1 MRAYTEMKSADSMW
15 LDEVPSHWTVSRF
28 RYEATISGGQVDPRE
43 APWRTMTLVAP
54 NHIESNTGRV
64 ISDESA
70 EEQGADS
77 GKYPVERGQLI
88 YSKIRPALNKAALAG
103 KRALCSADM
112 YAVSFRE
119 QVEPRFALYF
129 VLARPF
135 HTYATVA
142 SLRVKMPKVNREEL
156 ADVPW
161 LVPPIDEQRAIADYL
176 DRETARID
184 TLIEE
189 QQRLI
194 QTLRE
199 RRTALVDSTL
209 TQGLDVGEEL
219 RATGNT
225 WLPELPASWR
235 VTRAKHVLSYGPQN
249 GTSPQAGDSDDTK
262 SLSLGA
268 IRDGRVNMDADVTK
282 FVDGAAISDLEDYRL
297 HPGDIL
303 LVRGNGNVDLV
314 ARAGLVGPV
323 FGACTYIYPDLL
335 IRVRTNASMLPDF
348 FVWVCNANATR
359 AQVRANART
368 AVGTFKVAG
377 GDVRSLV
384 LPLPPLETQAVIVAH
399 LKEQTAKIDHLI
411 METERFIE
419 LSRERRAALITAAV
433 TGQIDVR
440 EVA

>member
-1 MRAYTEMKSADSMW
+1 MTRFGHAMQKVDERIPGVDLPLMSVSQTRGVIRRSELTDAPQRAESLDAYKVCRSGDIVFNKMSIRSGAMGVADEDGLVTYHYEVMRPLAGTDPRFIAFLMKSSWFTEELIKRERGIGAGDQANVRTT
-15 LDEVPSHWTVSRF
+15 EVPFSVLK
-28 RYEATISGGQVDPRE
+28 TIE
-43 APWRTMTLVAP
+43 
-54 NHIESNTGRV
+54 
-64 ISDESA
+64 
-70 EEQGADS
+70 
-77 GKYPVERGQLI
+77 I
-88 YSKIRPALNKAALAG
+88 YAPAL
-103 KRALCSADM
+103 
-112 YAVSFRE
+112 
-119 QVEPRFALYF
+119 
-129 VLARPF
+129 
-135 HTYATVA
+135 
-142 SLRVKMPKVNREEL
+142 
-156 ADVPW
+156 
-161 LVPPIDEQRAIADYL
+161 DEQRAIAGYL
-176 DRETARID
+176 DHETARID
-184 TLIEE
+184 MLIEE

-194 QTLRE
+194 ETLRE
-199 RRTALVDSTL
+199 RRTALVDATL
-209 TQGLDVGEEL
+209 TQGLDRGEEL

-297 HPGDIL
+297 HSGDIL

-314 ARAGLVGPV
+314 ARAGLVGPE
-323 FGACTYIYPDLL
+323 FSACTYVYPDLL

-348 FVWVCNANATR
+348 FVWACNANATR

-384 LPLPPLETQAVIVAH
+384 LPLPPLETQSVIVAH